1 MKQLN
6 INLVKNSTYTLNEI
20 FDIYKELALLS
31 KYGGGLGV
39 DWTKIR
45 SLNSYI
51 DVFAGAGGGVIP
63 FLKIT
68 NDVAIAVDQT
78 GRLCP
83 HIQKY
88 ILQYF
93 LKCWKFLKLITL
105 QRNQ

>member
-1 MKQLN
+1 MLKS
-6 INLVKNSTYTLNEI
+6 IAARRGAGMFSEHVEYTGI
-20 FDIYKELALLS
+20 
-31 KYGGGLGV
+31 GW

-51 DVFAGAGGGVIP
+51 DEFAGAGGGVIP

-83 HIQKY
+83 HI
-88 ILQYF
+88 
-93 LKCWKFLKLITL
+93 
-105 QRNQ
+105 